1 MLMALDVSS
10 ANFRGQHV
18 RPFICGATLRSK
30 VWLEVEGQFAIGQ
43 GGIELLVAIA
53 AEGSLARAARQVGWS
68 YRHAWGYIR
77 RAERV
82 LGARLITTRSGK
94 GSARG
99 AQLTPECHQL
109 VAMMGRLTAPSE
121 Q

>member
-1 MLMALDVSS
+1 MRS
-10 ANFRGQHV
+10 RGQHV

-30 VWLEVEGQFAIGQ
+30 IWLEVEGEFAIGQ
-43 GGIELLVAIA
+43 GGIELLVAVA
-53 AEGSLARAARQVGWS
+53 AEGSLAQAARRVGWS

-82 LGARLITTRSGK
+82 LGARLITTRDGK

-99 AQLTPECHQL
+99 AELTPEARQL
-109 VAMMGRLTAPSE
+109 VETMGELTGAEES
-121 Q
+121 